1 MRAEIRKGSDFE
13 ESETRERCHVAE
25 LSGEGADEQAS
36 IARAR
41 VRPGV
46 TTEWHR
52 LKGVSERY
60 IIAAG
65 KGLMEI
71 SGLAPAEVSAGDV
84 VLIPPGSLQRITNIG
99 DTDLLFYCVCVPP
112 FRPSCYEGLDSV

>member
-1 MRAEIRKGSDFE
+1 MRAEIRKASDIE
-13 ESETRERCHVAE
+13 EYETRERCHVAE
-25 LSGEGADEQAS
+25 LSGEASDEQAS

-41 VRPGV
+41 VKPGV

-52 LKGVSERY
+52 LQGVSERY
-60 IIAAG
+60 IIATG

-71 SGLAPAEVSAGDV
+71 GGLAPAEVSAGDV
-84 VLIPPGSLQRITNIG
+84 VLIPPGSPQRITNTG

-112 FRPSCYEGLDSV
+112 FRSSCYEGLDPL